1 MERSET
7 VDSLFPLCCHRFINY
22 PRKEGGAR
30 STWLN
35 VRRGFY
41 ESWFR
46 YLVTATADR
55 CSTERD

>member
-22 PRKEGGAR
+22 PRKEDGAR

-41 ESWFR
+41 ESIFKIWGKR
-46 YLVTATADR
+46 EENNKIL
-55 CSTERD
+55 